1 MKKVFSILAICLAII
16 VIFSCGKDKPPTGGP
31 RDTTPPEI
39 IDIEP
44 ENLTK
49 NFLDDEITFT
59 FTETIDGRSF
69 EDALHFY
76 PPIMKKKI
84 TSGKQSVTIKFRE
97 ELKPDQTYLLTLD
110 TRCNDLRDNAL
121 EKTRTLIFSTSDTI
135 SAHKLDVDLKL
146 DERAPIRQGMYYVQ
160 LYNTQDTIF
169 ITSQNAEV
177 LQKFT
182 FENLPSDGISVLAF
196 LDENSNSEVEKK
208 RELFAE
214 KIVKLLEPENEIT
227 LTLSLQDTTRPVLKN
242 IVTESAQRLLIRFTE
257 DIKNIRSMKI
267 TNQVT
272 KSRLPIYEYI
282 ITGSDIECI
291 TGVCDTNAYIL
302 ELQNIIDFKDNI
314 TELDTL
320 SFINRQLPDT
330 TFLGLDS
337 LSHEDGQTVTTL
349 TPEFRIKFNK
359 IIPLENI
366 SVSLVNSEDGKP
378 VELSLQKEHGY
389 TFVVKPKNLLRNYV
403 PYSLI
408 VTEETRD
415 YEGNLL
421 NEAVNISILPLLY
434 N

>member
-1 MKKVFSILAICLAII
+1 MKKVFSILAISLTII
-16 VIFSCGKDKPPTGGP
+16 IMFSCGKDKPPTGGP

-39 IDIEP
+39 INIEP

-59 FTETIDGRSF
+59 FTETIDERSF

-84 TSGKQSVTIKFRE
+84 TSGKQSVTIKLRE
-97 ELKPDQTYLLTLD
+97 ELIPDQTYLLTLD
-110 TRCNDLRDNAL
+110 TRCKDLRDNAL
-121 EKTRTLIFSTSDTI
+121 EKAHSLFFSTSETI
-135 SAHKLDVDLKL
+135 SARKLDIDLKL
-146 DERAPIRQGMYYVQ
+146 DERAPIRQGMYFVQ
-160 LYNTQDTIF
+160 LYNAQDTIF
-169 ITSQNAEV
+169 ITLQNTEI

-182 FENLPSDGISVLAF
+182 FENLPSDEVSVLAF
-196 LDENSNSEVEKK
+196 LDENRNSEADKK

-214 KIVKLLEPENEIT
+214 KIVKLLDTENEIT
-227 LTLSLQDTTRPVLKN
+227 LTLSLQDTTKPVLKN

-257 DIKNIRSMKI
+257 DIKSIRTIKI
-267 TNQVT
+267 VDQVT
-272 KSRLPIYEYI
+272 ESKLPIYEYI
-282 ITGSDIECI
+282 ISGSDIECI
-291 TGVCDTNAYIL
+291 TGVCDTNAYVL
-302 ELQNIIDFKDNI
+302 ELKDIIDFKDNI

-320 SFINRQLPDT
+320 SFINRQSPDT
-330 TFLGLDS
+330 TFLELDS

-359 IIPLENI
+359 IISLENI
-366 SVSLVNSEDGKP
+366 SILLVNSEDGKP
-378 VELSLQKEHGY
+378 VELSLQKKHGY
-389 TFVVKPKNLLRNYV
+389 TFIVKPKKLLKNYV

-408 VTEETRD
+408 ITEETSD
-415 YEGNLL
+415 YEGNSL

>member
-1 MKKVFSILAICLAII
+1 MKKVFSILAISLAIVI
-16 VIFSCGKDKPPTGGP
+16 IFSCGKDKPPTGGP
-31 RDTTPPEI
+31 RDTTPPKI

-49 NFLDDEITFT
+49 NFLDDEIMFT
-59 FTETIDGRSF
+59 FTEIIDERSF

-97 ELKPDQTYLLTLD
+97 QLKPDQTYLLTLD
-110 TRCNDLRDNAL
+110 TRCKDLRDNAL
-121 EKTRTLIFSTSDTI
+121 EKTHSLIFSTSDNI
-135 SAHKLDVDLKL
+135 SARTLDVDLKL
-146 DERAPIRQGMYYVQ
+146 DERAPIRQGMYFVQ
-160 LYNTQDTIF
+160 LYNAQDTIF

-182 FENLPSDGISVLAF
+182 FENLPSDEVSVLAF
-196 LDENSNSEVEKK
+196 LDENRNSEADKK

-214 KIVKLLEPENEIT
+214 KIVKLLDPENEIT
-227 LTLSLQDTTRPVLKN
+227 LTLSLQDTTKPVLKN

-257 DIKNIRSMKI
+257 DIKSIRSIKI
-267 TNQVT
+267 VDQVT
-272 KSRLPIYEYI
+272 ESRLPIYEYI
-282 ITGSDIECI
+282 ISGSDIECI
-291 TGVCDTNAYIL
+291 TDVCDTNAYVL
-302 ELQNIIDFKDNI
+302 ELKDIIDFKNNI
-314 TELDTL
+314 TERDTL

-330 TFLGLDS
+330 TFLELDS

-366 SVSLVNSEDGKP
+366 SILLVNSENGKP

-389 TFVVKPKNLLRNYV
+389 TFIVKPKALLKNYV

-408 VTEETRD
+408 VNEETQD
-415 YEGNLL
+415 YEGNSL
-421 NEAVNISILPLLY
+421 NEEVNISILPLLY